1 VSPAGTADVAEGMV
15 RLTYREALR
24 AGLREALRRDERV
37 FLMGEDIGAY
47 GGSYAVTKGLLEEF
61 GDQRVIDTPIAE
73 SGIIGAGIGAAMG
86 GLHPMVELMTIN
98 FSFLALDQIVNSA
111 AKLYHMSNGQIN
123 VPMVVRMASGGGSQL
138 AATHSHSLEGLYAHF
153 PGLKVVCPSNAA
165 DAKGLL
171 KRAFR
176 DENTVIFIEHTA
188 NYALKGEVPDDPDFL
203 VEFGVASILREGT
216 DVTIVGYGGS
226 VHQAIRAAAM
236 LEEQDEIS
244 AEVIDLRTLRPL
256 DIDTVIAS
264 VKKTNRCVIV
274 EDAWRFGGFGGE
286 LASQVMERAFDWLDA
301 PVARVACKDV
311 PLPYNRNLEF
321 AALPSEEDVVE
332 AVLGMF

>member
-1 VSPAGTADVAEGMV
+1 MAE
-15 RLTYREALR
+15 LR
-24 AGLREALRRDERV
+24 MRDALREALREEMRRDDRI
-37 FLMGEDIGAY
+37 FLMGEDIGLY

-203 VEFGVASILREGT
+203 VEFGVANILREGT

>member
-1 VSPAGTADVAEGMV
+1 MAEM
-15 RLTYREALR
+15 RMRDA
-24 AGLREALRRDERV
+24 LREALREEMLRDERV

-47 GGSYAVTKGLLEEF
+47 GGSYAVTKGLLDEF
-61 GDQRVIDTPIAE
+61 GEERVRDTPIAE
-73 SGIIGAGIGAAMG
+73 SGMVGIGIGAAMG
-86 GLHPMVELMTIN
+86 GMHPMVEMMTIN

-188 NYALKGEVPDDPDFL
+188 NYALKGEVPDDPDYL
-203 VEFGVASILREGT
+203 VEFGVANTLRSGS
-216 DVTIVGYGGS
+216 DVTIVGYSGS
-226 VHQAIRAAAM
+226 VHQAMRAARM
-236 LEEQDEIS
+236 LEEQEEID
-244 AEVIDLRTLRPL
+244 AEVIDLRTIRPL
-256 DIDTVIAS
+256 DIDTVVNS
-264 VKKTNRCVIV
+264 VKKTNRAVIV
-274 EDAWRFGGFGGE
+274 EDDWLFGGFGGE
-286 LASQVMERAFDWLDA
+286 LSAQIMERAFDYLDA
-301 PVARVACKDV
+301 PVARVSSKDV

-332 AVLGMF
+332 AVLRMFKE

>member
-1 VSPAGTADVAEGMV
+1 MPEMRMRDA
-15 RLTYREALR
+15 
-24 AGLREALRRDERV
+24 LREALREEMLRDETV
-37 FLMGEDIGAY
+37 FLMGEDIGLY

-61 GDQRVIDTPIAE
+61 GEERVKDTPIAE
-73 SGIIGAGIGAAMG
+73 SGIVGVGIGAAMAG
-86 GLHPMVELMTIN
+86 MRPMVELMTIN

-153 PGLKVVCPSNAA
+153 PGLKVVCPSNPA

-176 DENTVIFIEHTA
+176 DDNTVIFIEHTA
-188 NYALKGEVPDDPDFL
+188 NYGLKGDVPDDPDFL
-203 VEFGVASILREGT
+203 VEFGQANILREGT
-216 DVTIVGYGGS
+216 DVTLVGYSGS
-226 VHQAIRAAAM
+226 VHQATRAAAM
-236 LEEQDEIS
+236 LQEQEGIS

-256 DIDTVIAS
+256 DIDTVIRS
-264 VKKTNRCVIV
+264 VQKTNRAVIV
-274 EDAWRFGGFGGE
+274 EDDWKFGGFAGE
-286 LASQVMERAFDWLDA
+286 LSAQIMERAFDWLDA
-301 PVARVACKDV
+301 PVARVCGKDV
-311 PLPYNRNLEF
+311 PMPYNRNLEF

-332 AVLGMF
+332 AVLAMF

>member
-1 VSPAGTADVAEGMV
+1 MAEM
-15 RLTYREALR
+15 RMRDA
-24 AGLREALRRDERV
+24 LREALREEMLRDETI
-37 FLMGEDIGAY
+37 FLMGEDIGLY

-61 GDQRVIDTPIAE
+61 GEARVIDTPIAE
-73 SGIIGAGIGAAMG
+73 SGIVGAGIGAAMG

-111 AKLYHMSNGQIN
+111 AKLHHMSNGQIH
-123 VPMVVRMASGGGSQL
+123 VPMVIRMASGGGSQL
-138 AATHSHSLEGLYAHF
+138 AATHSHSLEGMYAHF

-176 DENTVIFIEHTA
+176 DQNTVIFIEHTA
-188 NYALKGEVPDDPDFL
+188 NYAIKGEVPDDPDFL
-203 VEFGVASILREGT
+203 IEFGVANILREGT

-226 VHQAIRAAAM
+226 VHQATRAAAL
-236 LEEQDEIS
+236 LEEQEEIS
-244 AEVIDLRTLRPL
+244 AEVIDLRTLQPL
-256 DIDTVIAS
+256 DMDTVIAS

-321 AALPSEEDVVE
+321 AALPSEEDVVD
-332 AVLGMF
+332 AVLGMFKE

>member
-1 VSPAGTADVAEGMV
+1 
-15 RLTYREALR
+15 
-24 AGLREALRRDERV
+24 
-37 FLMGEDIGAY
+37 
-47 GGSYAVTKGLLEEF
+47 
-61 GDQRVIDTPIAE
+61 
-73 SGIIGAGIGAAMG
+73 
-86 GLHPMVELMTIN
+86 
-98 FSFLALDQIVNSA
+98 
-111 AKLYHMSNGQIN
+111 MSNGQIN

-188 NYALKGEVPDDPDFL
+188 NYALKGEVPDDPDYL
-203 VEFGVASILREGT
+203 VEFGVANVLREGS
-216 DVTIVGYGGS
+216 DVTIVGYSGS
-226 VHQAIRAAAM
+226 VHQAMRAADM
-236 LEEQDEIS
+236 LEAQEEIS

-256 DIDTVIAS
+256 DMETVIKS
-264 VKKTNRCVIV
+264 VKKTNRAVIV
-274 EDAWRFGGFGGE
+274 EDDWLFGGFGGE
-286 LASQVMERAFDWLDA
+286 LSAQIMERAFDWLDA
-301 PVARVACKDV
+301 PVARVSCKDV

-332 AVLGMF
+332 AVLRMFKE

>member
-1 VSPAGTADVAEGMV
+1 MTEM
-15 RLTYREALR
+15 RLRDALR
-24 AGLREALRRDERV
+24 AALREELIRDERV

-61 GDQRVIDTPIAE
+61 GEERVRDTPIAE
-73 SGIIGAGIGAAMG
+73 SGIVGAGIGAAMG
-86 GLHPMVELMTIN
+86 GLHPMVEMMTIN

-111 AKLYHMSNGQIN
+111 AKLHYMSNGQIN
-123 VPMVVRMASGGGSQL
+123 VPLVIRMASGGGSQL

-153 PGLKVVCPSNAA
+153 PGLKVVCPSTPA

-188 NYALKGEVPDDPDFL
+188 NYAIKGEVPDHPDYL
-203 VEFGVASILREGT
+203 VEFGKANVLREGT
-216 DVTIVGYGGS
+216 DVTLVGYSGS
-226 VHQAIRAAAM
+226 VHQAMRAAEM
-236 LEEQDEIS
+236 LRDQEKIS

-256 DIDTVIAS
+256 DMDTVIAS
-264 VKKTNRCVIV
+264 VKKTNRAVVV
-274 EDAWRFGGFGGE
+274 EDDWRFGGFAGE
-286 LASQVMERAFDWLDA
+286 ISAQIMERAFDYLDA
-301 PVARVACKDV
+301 PVARVASKDV

-332 AVLGMF
+332 AVLAML